1 MKFRRLFIET
11 NCGLRGLSGPNCRT
25 SPTVTDFDDIEVW
38 IMELQQQADGISV
51 CVFQQFSNLVAQ
63 LRAIFV
69 AMGCDCVLDRYFQDF
84 IFRAGNRYTARLISW
99 KVPAV
104 DLFSF
109 FFCHDSTSWQFD
121 SIPANLKFNI

>member
-1 MKFRRLFIET
+1 MIGK
-11 NCGLRGLSGPNCRT
+11 SG
-25 SPTVTDFDDIEVW
+25 SSAA
-38 IMELQQQADGISV
+38 ADGISV
-51 CVFQQFSNLVAQ
+51 RVFHQFPDLAAQ

-84 IFRAGNRYTARLISW
+84 IFRAGNRYTARLISR

-104 DLFSF
+104 DLFSL

-121 SIPANLKFNI
+121 SIPANLKFKV